1 MDELDHIARRVVEG
15 GGPWTIELY
24 PTLACNLDCRF
35 CDTAPRH
42 VKPVDELDEA
52 QWLRIVDEAADMGA
66 RRAMVLGGG
75 EPLLSPHA
83 PALMRRIKARGLS
96 GMLTSNG
103 TLLTAPVRAL
113 LLDIGWDEVHLSID
127 GARARTHDALRGRP
141 GAFRRTVSHAC
152 RLRAERDQR
161 GLAAPRI
168 VIHTV
173 LTRAN
178 VDELA
183 ELARLGAAVG
193 ADRVEL
199 DALVAYRPEQVA
211 LQLGP
216 AESARLS
223 GRVAEGLEA
232 AREVG
237 VATNYARFVEVRVTE
252 RGQHAPAA
260 GPGEGL
266 RAAPCLKPFH
276 HLAVTADGRLSPC
289 CVLAGEG
296 ESLRR
301 RPVAEA
307 WAASPYLSRLR
318 AGMLRGVATGRC
330 AECSEN
336 ILVHERA
343 IRARIPA

>member
-42 VKPVDELDEA
+42 VKPVNELDEA
-52 QWLRIVDEAADMGA
+52 HWLRIVDEAADLGA

-83 PALMRRIKARGLS
+83 PALLQRIKARGLS

-103 TLLTAPVRAL
+103 TLLTAPLRAL

-127 GARARTHDALRGRP
+127 GARARTHDDLRGRP

-152 RLRAERDQR
+152 RLRAERDHR

-168 VIHTV
+168 VIHSV
-173 LTRAN
+173 LTRCN

-183 ELARLGAAVG
+183 ELARLAAAVG
-193 ADRVEL
+193 AERVEL
-199 DALVAYRPEQVA
+199 DALVAYRPEQLA

-216 AESARLS
+216 AERARLPE
-223 GRVAEGLEA
+223 RVAEGLAA

-237 VATNYARFVEVRVTE
+237 VATNYARFVDGRVTE
-252 RGQHAPAA
+252 RGQHAPRGGA
-260 GPGEGL
+260 GEGFG
-266 RAAPCLKPFH
+266 AAPCLKPFH
-276 HLAVTADGRLSPC
+276 HLAVTADGHLSPC

-296 ESLRR
+296 ESLRDK
-301 RPVAEA
+301 PVAEA
-307 WAASPYLSRLR
+307 WSTSAYLSRLR